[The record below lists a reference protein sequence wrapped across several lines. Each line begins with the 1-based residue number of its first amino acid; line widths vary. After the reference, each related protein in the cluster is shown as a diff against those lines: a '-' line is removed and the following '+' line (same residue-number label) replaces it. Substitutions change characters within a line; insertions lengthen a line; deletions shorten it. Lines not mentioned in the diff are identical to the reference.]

1 MADERVPAGPVSHQ
15 GPTLGDPR
23 IAEIAIRAARLE
35 VTEGPD
41 VGLVAR
47 VASPVFVIG
56 TGELADMRLTD
67 PTVSREH
74 LRLHV
79 SDTGLM
85 LRDEGSRNGTWIGGL
100 RIHHA
105 GIASDVRIKL
115 GSTAI
120 TITVDAEVSSV
131 PVSASGR
138 FGEAIGGSTAM
149 RLVFALLQRAAPTEL
164 TILLEGESGVG
175 KEVLARSIHTQSSR
189 VNGPFVAVD
198 CGAIPAHLV
207 ESELFGH
214 VRGSFTGATSDRGGL
229 FAEADGGTLF
239 LDEIGELPLDM
250 QPRLLR
256 VLELREVRPVGARD
270 TRKIDVRI
278 VAATNRNLPTA
289 VAEGS
294 FRKDLFYRLSVARVV
309 VPPLRDREE
318 DIEPLATMFLRRAL
332 GSSDAEVAPDIKAML
347 RTHRW
352 PGNVRELKN
361 VIDRHALMGVRDRQS
376 LFDGQ
381 APGAPGSPENLWA
394 MGFHEARRTLLDDF
408 ERSYLTRALE
418 ASGGVVVRAAER
430 AGIPR
435 PTFYRMLDRLGL
447 KPKDEPR

>member
-1 MADERVPAGPVSHQ
+1 VTEHDARTQAVPGSPESSVRV
-15 GPTLGDPR
+15 
-23 IAEIAIRAARLE
+23 RAATLE
-35 VTEGPD
+35 VRSGPD
-41 VGLVAR
+41 AGRRAR
-47 VASPVFVIG
+47 LDSPRFIVG
-56 TGELADMRLTD
+56 TGESADLVLTD

-74 LRLHV
+74 LTLILGPDGV
-79 SDTGLM
+79 V
-85 LRDEGSRNGTWIGGL
+85 LRDHASRNGTLVGGA
-100 RIHHA
+100 RIREVILEGDA
-105 GIASDVRIKL
+105 VLTLGKTVIAIQLDSGLSDILVATR
-115 GSTAI
+115 
-120 TITVDAEVSSV
+120 D
-131 PVSASGR
+131 R
-138 FGEAIGGSTAM
+138 FGEAFGVSTAM
-149 RLVFALLQRAAPTEL
+149 RHAFAMLERAAATDV
-164 TILLEGESGVG
+164 TVLLEGESGVG
-175 KEVLARSIHTQSSR
+175 KEVLARGLHDESAR
-189 VNGPFVAVD
+189 REGPFVAVD
-198 CGAIPAHLV
+198 CGAIPAGLI

-214 VRGSFTGATSDRGGL
+214 AKGAFTGAGADRLGL
-229 FAEADGGTLF
+229 FEQADGGTLF

-270 TRKIDVRI
+270 TRKINVRI

-294 FRKDLFYRLSVARVV
+294 FRKDLFYRLSVARIV

-381 APGAPGSPENLWA
+381 APGAPGSPENLWS